1 MAIEILEQNHDESKI
16 ILAGINNNG
25 LNFAK
30 MIHKELKKISKLNIE
45 VTNIRLNPARP
56 LDEEITIKM
65 DMDDLNSA
73 VVIVIDDVANTGRTL
88 FYAMKP
94 LLEKMKKKVQA
105 AVLVNRKHKS
115 FPIKMDYVGI
125 SLATTLMENIQVD
138 LRAKAEL
145 GAYLN

>member
-1 MAIEILEQNHDESKI
+1 MAIEILEQNHNESKI

-30 MIHKELKKISKLNIE
+30 MIHKELKKICDQNIE
-45 VTNIRLNPARP
+45 VTNIRLNPAMP
-56 LDEEITIKM
+56 LEDEISIKM
-65 DMDDLNSA
+65 STEELNNS
-73 VVIVIDDVANTGRTL
+73 VIIIIDDVANTGRTL

-94 LLEKMKKKVQA
+94 LMDILPKKVQV

-115 FPIKMDYVGI
+115 FPVNIDYVGL

-138 LRAKAEL
+138 LKAKKEI
-145 GAYLN
+145 GAFLN

>member
-1 MAIEILEQNHDESKI
+1 MAIEILEQNHNESKI
-16 ILAGINNNG
+16 VLAGINNNG

-30 MIHKELKKISKLNIE
+30 MIHRELKKISDLDID
-45 VTNIRLNPARP
+45 VTNIRLNPAKP
-56 LDEEITIKM
+56 LDEEISIKL
-65 DMDDLNSA
+65 DKEELNSA
-73 VVIVIDDVANTGRTL
+73 VIIVIDDVANTGRTL

-94 LLEKMKKKVQA
+94 LLEILPKKVQA

-138 LRAKAEL
+138 LKAKEEL